1 MKQAESPIACN
12 LGALNG
18 AEQHRRAELAHA
30 IVTRAAAT
38 VETADGFAL
47 QLEDDPALLRDA
59 VDWIRLERA
68 CCPFL
73 YFALSFDPEAGPLWL
88 RLGGRAG
95 VKEFLAAAGL
105 AASHR
110 LGATCGCA

>member
-1 MKQAESPIACN
+1 MKRAESPIACN
-12 LGALNG
+12 LGVLTG
-18 AEQHRRAELAHA
+18 AEQQRRAELAHA
-30 IVTRAAAT
+30 ITTRAAAT
-38 VETADGFAL
+38 VEMPDGFAL
-47 QLEDDPALLRDA
+47 QLDDDPVLLRDA

-73 YFALSFDPEAGPLWL
+73 HFALSFDPEAGPLWL

-110 LGATCGCA
+110 RAESCGCA